1 MCHDAMAR
9 GVRRWLVAGQTSV
22 VVVAAITVGTAL
34 SGEAKPA
41 HAGIILR
48 ALFLQYGALRP
59 GPPWR
64 AQAERAHRDLHEII
78 ARK

>member
-1 MCHDAMAR
+1 MCLDRMAR
-9 GVRRWLVAGQTSV
+9 GVRRWLVAGHTSAV
-22 VVVAAITVGTAL
+22 FITAVRVGAAL

-41 HAGIILR
+41 HAGSILR
-48 ALFLQYGALRP
+48 ALLLQYGALRP

-64 AQAERAHRDLHEII
+64 AQAERAHWDLHEII